1 LRRERRPKC
10 AIILLDKNK
19 YWGLF
24 SVRGIHCI
32 HDWLGVMVRAA
43 FVAGAIAAVSAPAIA
58 LEPSKPIGDLIHES
72 WSVDSGLPQGTIR
85 AIAQTTDGYIWLG
98 THEGLAR
105 FDGREFTVFNEANTP
120 LLRGSG
126 VVALLQSRDGG
137 LYIGLRD
144 RGVVRYFAGKFS
156 AVDLGAESAEAGVSV
171 LAEDMT
177 GALWVGTSGRG
188 AVRVP
193 PAAANG
199 TRPPLRPFRQ
209 KDGLPNDNV
218 TAIRIAASGDVWIG
232 TFNGLVLVRGENIV
246 LNPTGN
252 KPDKAYI
259 ASIFEDREKRL
270 WLATFG
276 DGLYRWSAKEFRQFD
291 KRDGLNGTTFNRI
304 IEDKNGTIWIGGLEG
319 LQRLVGDRMESFT
332 AADGLTTN
340 FVRDLMQDA
349 QGSLWV
355 GTDRGLDRFR
365 DGRITMWGPRR
376 GLADEFVRTVIED
389 RNSNI
394 WIGTADGLFRF
405 IPGPAGKGAGAKPT
419 YKVARYGRE
428 QGLANAA
435 ILSLEEANDGAIWV
449 GTNAGGLY
457 RLRAAANYAAE
468 NVATKMAMGAG
479 SVRALVSAQDGSLWV
494 GTSAG
499 LFRWRQN
506 APPQRFATG
515 EGLPSEQI
523 LALHE
528 DGRKVLWVGTRQGIA
543 RIENGAVLPAVPG
556 YAFDGNVFAF
566 SPDSTG
572 VLWVATA
579 RGLAMIQGT
588 ELRFFSSAE
597 GVPAR
602 SLFNVLDDR
611 QGSLWMCSNKGLVRV
626 TKTALREIASGARPL
641 GAAELLGR
649 SDGMATVQ
657 CNGGSGP
664 SSWLGKDGQ
673 LMFAT
678 ARGLAVVDATRAVPF
693 SVVPPPVFVRE
704 MEIDGATR
712 PVTNAMTLPPG
723 EHRIEIRY
731 VGLNLA
737 DPDRVRFRYRLQGF
751 DDRWINAGAD
761 QRAIYTNVP
770 PGSYRFQVSASN
782 QEGAWGEPPT
792 TVELNVST
800 FFFNTLPFRVGVI
813 AALLLAA
820 FLLYRMRVAALKK
833 RAVTLKAQVEERTRD
848 LAEQTQ
854 RLRLADDEKA
864 KLLQRVEAQARS
876 FEALSKEDALTGLAN
891 RREMDR
897 FLAVEV
903 DRARRNDRPLCVA
916 MADLDYFK
924 QINDR
929 FSHTVGDEVLRLVS
943 RIFSKSCRSIDMAA
957 RFGGEELV
965 LVLPETRL
973 PQAEML
979 CERLRD
985 AVEHYDW
992 AQIHPELKV
1001 TISVGVVAV
1010 DADAT
1015 AESMLNAADQRLY
1028 AAKRAGRNR
1037 VMI

>member
-1 LRRERRPKC
+1 MIRFVLVV
-10 AIILLDKNK
+10 
-19 YWGLF
+19 G
-24 SVRGIHCI
+24 
-32 HDWLGVMVRAA
+32 A
-43 FVAGAIAAVSAPAIA
+43 FAIAPAHA
-58 LEPSKPIGDLIHES
+58 LEPGKPLVDLIHES

-85 AIAQTTDGYIWLG
+85 AIAQSTDGYIWLG

-120 LLRGSG
+120 LLQGNG
-126 VVALLQSRDGG
+126 VAALLQSRDGG

-144 RGVVRYFAGKFS
+144 RGVVRHFAGKFS
-156 AVDLGAESAEAGVSV
+156 AVDLGAEGAEAGVSAI
-171 LAEDMT
+171 AEDMT

-188 AVRVP
+188 VVRVAP
-193 PAAANG
+193 QTPGVA
-199 TRPPLRPFRQ
+199 RPPLRVFRK

-218 TAIRIAASGDVWIG
+218 TAIRVAASGDVWIG

-270 WLATFG
+270 WIATFG

-291 KRDGLNGTTFNRI
+291 KRDGLNGTTFNRV
-304 IEDKNGTIWIGGLEG
+304 IEDKNGSIWIGGLEG
-319 LQRLVGDRMESFT
+319 LQRLVGDHMESFT
-332 AADGLTTN
+332 AVDGLTTN
-340 FVRDLMQDA
+340 FVRELLQDA

-365 DGRITMWGPRR
+365 DGRITMWGQRR

-389 RNSNI
+389 RNSNL

-405 IPGPAGKGAGAKPT
+405 TPGPITKGSGSRPS

-435 ILSLEEANDGAIWV
+435 ILSLDEAPDGAIWV

-457 RLRAAANYAAE
+457 RLRPAANYAAE
-468 NVATKMAMGAG
+468 NIASKMAMGAA
-479 SVRALVSAQDGSLWV
+479 SVRALTSSHDGSLWV

-499 LFRWRQN
+499 LFRWRAN
-506 APPQRFATG
+506 APAQRFATS

-523 LALHE
+523 MSLHE

-543 RIENGAVLPAVPG
+543 RIENGAVLPPMPG

-566 SPDSTG
+566 APDSTG

-588 ELRFFSSAE
+588 ALRFFKAAE
-597 GVPAR
+597 GVPER

-611 QGSLWMCSNKGLVRV
+611 QGSLWMCSNQGLVRV
-626 TKTALREIASGARPL
+626 TKAALREITSGARPP
-641 GAAELLGR
+641 GSAELLGR
-649 SDGMATVQ
+649 ADGMATVQ

-704 MEIDGATR
+704 MEIDGVTR
-712 PVTNAMTLPPG
+712 PVTSVMTLPPG
-723 EHRIEIRY
+723 EHRVEIRY

-751 DDRWINAGAD
+751 DDRWINAGTD
-761 QRAIYTNVP
+761 QRAVYTNVP
-770 PGSYRFQVSASN
+770 PGKYRFQVSASN

-792 TVELNVST
+792 TVDLTVKT
-800 FFFNTLPFRVGVI
+800 FFFNTLPFRVVVI
-813 AALLLAA
+813 IALLVGAY
-820 FLLYRMRVAALKK
+820 LLYRMRVAALKK
-833 RAVTLKAQVEERTRD
+833 RAVTLKVQVEERTRD

-864 KLLQRVEAQARS
+864 RLLQRVEAQARS

-903 DRARRNDRPLCVA
+903 DRARRNERPLCVA

-924 QINDR
+924 QVNDR
-929 FSHTVGDEVLRLVS
+929 FSHTVGDDVLRVVS
-943 RIFSKSCRSIDMAA
+943 RIFTKTCRSIDMAA

-973 PQAEML
+973 AQAEML
-979 CERLRD
+979 CQRLRD

-992 AQIHPELKV
+992 SQIHPELKV
-1001 TISVGVVAV
+1001 TISIGIVAL
-1010 DADAT
+1010 DADST
-1015 AESMLNAADQRLY
+1015 AESMLNAADERLY

>member
-1 LRRERRPKC
+1 M
-10 AIILLDKNK
+10 
-19 YWGLF
+19 F
-24 SVRGIHCI
+24 SRIFRQ
-32 HDWLGVMVRAA
+32 VMVVMAAVLA
-43 FVAGAIAAVSAPAIA
+43 FVAPPAKA
-58 LEPSKPIGDLIHES
+58 LELVKPIADFIHET
-72 WSVDSGLPQGTIR
+72 WSVDNGLPQGTIR
-85 AIAQTTDGYIWLG
+85 AIAQTNDGYIWLG

-105 FDGREFTVFNEANTP
+105 FDGREFTVFTEANTP
-120 LLRGSG
+120 LLRGNG

-137 LYIGLRD
+137 LYVGLRD

-156 AVDLGAESAEAGVSV
+156 AVDLDTESAEAGVSA

-188 AVRVP
+188 VVRVP
-193 PAAANG
+193 QTATTGAARAAP
-199 TRPPLRPFRQ
+199 RAFRK

-218 TAIRIAASGDVWIG
+218 TALRVSASGDVWIG
-232 TFNGLVLVRGENIV
+232 TFNGLVLVRGENVV

-259 ASIFEDREKRL
+259 ASIYEDREKRL
-270 WLATFG
+270 WIATFG
-276 DGLYRWSAKEFRQFD
+276 DGLYRWSKNEFRQFD
-291 KRDGLNGTTFNRI
+291 KRDGLNGTTFNRVF
-304 IEDKNGTIWIGGLEG
+304 EDKTGSIWIGGLEG
-319 LQRLVGDRMESFT
+319 LQRLVGDRMETFT
-332 AADGLTTN
+332 TADGLTNN
-340 FVRDLMQDA
+340 FVRELLQDA

-365 DGRITMWGPRR
+365 DGRITMWGQRR
-376 GLADEFVRTVIED
+376 GLADEFVRTVLED
-389 RNSNI
+389 RNHNI

-405 IPGPAGKGAGAKPT
+405 TPNPNAKAPGGKPI
-419 YKVARYGRE
+419 YKATRYGRE

-435 ILSLEEANDGAIWV
+435 ILSLEEAGDGAIWV

-457 RLRAAANYAAE
+457 RLRPAANYAAE
-468 NVATKMAMGAG
+468 NIAAKMSMGAG
-479 SVRALVSAQDGSLWV
+479 SVRALTAAHDGSLWI

-499 LFRWRQN
+499 LFRWRAN
-506 APPQRFATG
+506 APPARFTTN

-523 LALHE
+523 LSLHE
-528 DGRKVLWVGTRQGIA
+528 DGRKVLWVGTRHGIA
-543 RIENGAVLPAVPG
+543 RLEGGAVLPAVPG
-556 YAFDGNVFAF
+556 YAFEGNVFSF

-572 VLWVATA
+572 VLWLGTA
-579 RGLAMIQGT
+579 RGLAMIQGA
-588 ELRFFSSAE
+588 ELRFFKAADGIPE
-597 GVPAR
+597 R
-602 SLFNVLDDR
+602 SFFNVLDDR
-611 QGSLWMCSNKGLVRV
+611 QGSLWMCSNQGIVRV
-626 TKTALREIASGARPL
+626 TKLALREIASGSRPPS
-641 GAAELLGR
+641 AAELLGR
-649 SDGMATVQ
+649 PDGMMTVQ

-678 ARGLAVVDATRAVPF
+678 ARGVAMVDATRAVPF

-704 MEIDGATR
+704 MEIDGVTK

-723 EHRIEIRY
+723 EHRVEIRY
-731 VGLNLA
+731 AGLNLA

-751 DDRWINAGAD
+751 DDRWINAGGD
-761 QRAIYTNVP
+761 QRAVYTNVP
-770 PGSYRFQVSASN
+770 PGKYRFQVSASN

-792 TVELNVST
+792 TVDLTVKT

-813 AALLLAA
+813 AALLLGA
-820 FLLYRMRVAALKK
+820 FLLYRMRVASLKK
-833 RAVTLKAQVEERTRD
+833 RAVTLKVQVEERTRD

-897 FLAVEV
+897 FLSVEV
-903 DRARRNDRPLCVA
+903 DRARRNERPLSVA

-929 FSHTVGDEVLRLVS
+929 FSHNVGDEVLRVVS
-943 RIFSKSCRSIDMAA
+943 RIFTKSCRSIDMAA

-965 LVLPETRL
+965 LVLPETKL
-973 PQAEML
+973 AQAEML

-1001 TISVGVVAV
+1001 TISVGIVSVAP
-1010 DADAT
+1010 DAT

-1037 VMI
+1037 VMV